1 MQNPNTPFDTS
12 KIAAATAGMIADLD
26 GLKKYNRNL
35 VDEFRANGG
44 KVSGLFGGLP
54 VLLITATGAKSGK
67 SHTRPLVYS
76 RSPLSL
82 SRRRVP
88 SGIAST
94 AGTRT

>member
-54 VLLITATGAKSGK
+54 VLLTPRRARRAARV
-67 SHTRPLVYS
+67 TRS
-76 RSPLSL
+76 RS
-82 SRRRVP
+82 
-88 SGIAST
+88 ST
-94 AGTRT
+94 ARTAAVW